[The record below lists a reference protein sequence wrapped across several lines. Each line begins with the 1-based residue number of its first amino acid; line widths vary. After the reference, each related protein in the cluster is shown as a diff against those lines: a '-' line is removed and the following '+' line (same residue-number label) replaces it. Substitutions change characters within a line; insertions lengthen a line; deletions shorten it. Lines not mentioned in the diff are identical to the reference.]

1 MPSPIIFSILID
13 IIKMKGRILTMK
25 TEEFIKL
32 IADMLHSKITN
43 CVIMKPEFEDSLD
56 NHLSILTS
64 EQSMTT
70 SWELHGVFNIVI
82 STYIPNYPAVYEDAL
97 RAFASIGF
105 AKTFSDIIW
114 NDVKNNGICFR
125 TDCLVR
131 CCNAALRNRWCDVLN
146 FVLFTNWERISE
158 EKYKLLKPSL
168 RSTYYN
174 TYYRFDQWRFDTR
187 INDYIGFHLHDAM
200 FPIDI
205 ECKALLLKWKKE
217 HPEYE
222 SEDMKL

>member
-1 MPSPIIFSILID
+1 
-13 IIKMKGRILTMK
+13 MK

-32 IADMLHSKITN
+32 ITDMFHWNITN

-64 EQSMTT
+64 ERSMTT
-70 SWELHGVFNIVI
+70 SWELQGIFNIVI
-82 STYIPNYPAVYEDAL
+82 SSRYIPTYPVMYENAL
-97 RAFASIGF
+97 HAFASIGF
-105 AKTFSDIIW
+105 AKTFADIIW
-114 NDVKNNGICFR
+114 SDSKNNGICFR
-125 TDCLVR
+125 MDCLVR
-131 CCNAALRNRWCDVLN
+131 CCNAALRNGWYDVLN
-146 FVLFTNWERISE
+146 FVLFTKWERISE
-158 EKYKLLKPSL
+158 EKYKILKPHL

-174 TYYRFDQWRFDTR
+174 TYYRFAQWQFDRR

-205 ECKALLLKWKKE
+205 ECKALLLKWKHE